1 MDATASSY
9 PLSWPVWDA
18 PWLIIAAIGGINDG
32 KSCPRPLLDPFAHPL
47 LTIPELWIKLF
58 CEPGRATPLPSHMPR
73 DGFFVASRKSTKR
86 RRARRAQHA
95 PAEQHAKELKLFL
108 ERVKDYPL
116 DFEKFIDIVR
126 GPYSESLEETAIP
139 AESPSFVHGSRHC
152 PLMAKGKSVERQLL
166 HLWWHFT
173 LGRSMSLKVDQQ
185 WLPSSSCPMIRKKI
199 TRWWTDHSRTSQTV
213 AKCGKHVWK
222 CMCVN

>member
-1 MDATASSY
+1 MGCPLTDHSCYWWYQWWQIVSSSPAW
-9 PLSWPVWDA
+9 PLCS
-18 PWLIIAAIGGINDG
+18 
-32 KSCPRPLLDPFAHPL
+32 PFAHYQYPWVMDQ
-47 LTIPELWIKLF
+47 TILSAWE
-58 CEPGRATPLPSHMPR
+58 GHTVAVHMPR